1 MKAMLRPY
9 KEDVIMATVYFSS
22 PLMRKNKKVTAVAGK
37 RNALL
42 GLAEENGI
50 KIPCECRDGKCGSC
64 VVKVTHLDG
73 DHVKAQLLTDKER
86 SILKSIGK
94 LPPKEQERASVYD
107 IPPTYRL
114 ACQMIVTDEDLLVEF
129 TGEPGGA

>member
-1 MKAMLRPY
+1 
-9 KEDVIMATVYFSS
+9 MATVYFSS
-22 PLMRKNKKVTAVAGK
+22 PLMRKNKKVVAVAGK

-42 GLAEENGI
+42 GLAEENGV

-64 VVKVTHLDG
+64 LVKVTHLDG
-73 DHVKAQLLTDKER
+73 ERTKAIMLTDKER
-86 SILKSIGK
+86 DVLQSIGK
-94 LPPKEQERASVYD
+94 LPPNELERANVKD
-107 IPPTYRL
+107 LPPTYRL